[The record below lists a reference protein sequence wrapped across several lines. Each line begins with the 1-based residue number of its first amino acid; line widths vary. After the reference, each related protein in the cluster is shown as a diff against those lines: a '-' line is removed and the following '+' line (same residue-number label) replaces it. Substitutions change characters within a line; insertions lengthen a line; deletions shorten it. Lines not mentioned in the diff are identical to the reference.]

1 MIMTLPVA
9 HVASHA
15 RFERVLRIRFS
26 HCDPAGIVFFPQYLI
41 LFNALVEDWFTDEL
55 GVSYADLLGPR
66 RIGLPIV
73 HLECDF
79 RAICRMGDQVTLAL
93 VPVRV
98 GHRSLTLSLSCRIG
112 DVLCVEARQVLVF
125 TSLETHRAIE
135 MPEDVR
141 QALLS
146 VEV

>member
-1 MIMTLPVA
+1 MNTPVVDVPSA
-9 HVASHA
+9 A
-15 RFERVLRIRFS
+15 RFERPMRIRFS
-26 HCDPAGIVFFPQYLI
+26 HCDPAGIVFFPQYLV

-55 GVSYADLLGPR
+55 GVPYADLLGPR

-73 HLECDF
+73 HLKCDF
-79 RAICRMGDQVTLAL
+79 RAICRMGDNVTLAL

-98 GHRSLTLSLSCRIG
+98 GHRSLTLSLSCRMG
-112 DVLCVEARQVLVF
+112 DVVCVESQQVLVF

-141 QALLS
+141 QALAS
-146 VEV
+146 VAA